1 MRATITG
8 AWRRSPTFVR
18 APVSLLVNTF
28 RFYFQDNCST
38 YAAAIAYY
46 ALFSLVPLSLIIL
59 SFLGLLVDRQS
70 IVDFV
75 FEQIPLKETESVR
88 QNVDEL
94 VQRARD
100 ISVAGISFGLLALLW
115 SGTGIF
121 ASVRRGLNATNHRK
135 NGRPYWHGKLMDF
148 ALIPGLGVLILLSI
162 SLTAAAQVTIDYTGH
177 IGPLHLDTN
186 LALRLSSYALPAIV
200 SFTMFSL
207 LYHYVPSVRPPWS
220 ETLSGAAFA
229 TVAFELVKTLGAILV
244 SSAPFS
250 RNTAIYTGFSTA
262 FVFLFWMFVNASI
275 LILGSEFARAVA
287 HRNGEEEERIS
298 PAAPAS
304 AAMPGA
310 PARPGAGR

>member
-1 MRATITG
+1 MRATMTG

-18 APVSLLVNTF
+18 TPASVLVETF
-28 RFYFQDNCST
+28 RLFFRDNCST

-59 SFLGLLVDRQS
+59 SFLGLLIDRQR

-100 ISVAGISFGLLALLW
+100 ISVAGISFGSIALLW
-115 SGTGIF
+115 SGSGIF
-121 ASVRRGLNATNHRK
+121 ASVRRGLNATSDRK
-135 NGRPYWHGKLMDF
+135 NGRPYWHGKLIDF
-148 ALIPGLGVLILLSI
+148 ALIPGLGALILLSI
-162 SLTAAAQVTIDYTGH
+162 SLTAAAQVTIDHTGH

-186 LALRLSSYALPAIV
+186 LALRVSSYALPAVV

-207 LYHYVPSVRPPWS
+207 LYHYVPSVRPRWP
-220 ETLSGAAFA
+220 ETLSAATFA
-229 TVAFELVKTLGAILV
+229 TVAFEMVKLLGAILV

-250 RNTAIYTGFSTA
+250 RNTAIYAGFSTA
-262 FVFLFWMFVNASI
+262 FVFLFWMYVNGSI
-275 LILGSEFARAVA
+275 LLLGSEFARAIA
-287 HRNGEEEERIS
+287 LHRGSEKEAAGAATTAP
-298 PAAPAS
+298 PAI
-304 AAMPGA
+304 PGT
-310 PARPGAGR
+310 RPHAGAGH